1 MYENVDHIGIATPD
15 VRKAIEP
22 YVAMGFEVGEEEMVE
37 DQGVKLIF
45 VKIGNT
51 RLEFLEP
58 TTESSAIA
66 KFLQKNPKGGIHHIA
81 IKTNN
86 VRKVIE
92 TAKKNSIR
100 PLSDKPKK
108 GAHNTEVVF
117 IHPKDMSSILI
128 EFVQEGQTN
137 GR

>member
-15 VRKAIEP
+15 VKEAVKP
-22 YVAMGFEVGEEEMVE
+22 YLAMGFEVGKEEIVE

-45 VKIGNT
+45 VKVGNT

-58 TTESSAIA
+58 ISEDSAIA
-66 KFLQKNPKGGIHHIA
+66 KFLQKNPRGGIHHIA
-81 IKTNN
+81 IKTDSAE
-86 VRKVIE
+86 KVIE
-92 TAKKNSIR
+92 KAKENSIR

-117 IHPKDMSSILI
+117 MHPKDMSSILI
-128 EFVQEGQTN
+128 EFVQEG
-137 GR
+137 